1 MALNVPVFFTRLASS
16 VVFVAVMLTGLLWN
30 EWSFLA
36 LVTLINL
43 LCIRE
48 YTRLMKNIYKDT
60 RFPVWL
66 TVAFALLGLALLL
79 YASSLWAIGSAGEG
93 KPGLFYVYIV
103 MYAHMTYT
111 IFLLPF
117 VPLLLLLAGMMG
129 KPPFNRSVY
138 RGMAGLLY
146 ITVPMFF
153 LFCMYKTNSYIP
165 LVLLCLIWSNDTM
178 AYLYGSFFGKTPLS
192 PISPKKTWEGTIG
205 GAVIT
210 VVAAAVAGYFIPGFH
225 IVDWVALALCA
236 TIAGTFGDLLES
248 KLKRMADV
256 KDSGMMMPGHGGA
269 LDRFDSLLVATPFAF
284 IYVVYFMHGL

>member
-1 MALNVPVFFTRLASS
+1 MALNVPVFFTRLGSS
-16 VVFVAVMLTGLLWN
+16 VVFVAIMLTGLLWN

-48 YTRLMKNIYKDT
+48 FARLMRNIYQDT
-60 RFPVWL
+60 RFPLWL
-66 TVAFALLGLALLL
+66 TAAFALLSTALLL
-79 YASSLWAIGSAGEG
+79 YASSLWAISNAGQG

-103 MYAHMTYT
+103 MYAHVTFV

-117 VPLLLLLAGMMG
+117 TPLLLLLAGMMA
-129 KPPFNRSVY
+129 KPQYHRSVY
-138 RGMAGLLY
+138 RGLAGLAY
-146 ITVPMFF
+146 ITMPMFF
-153 LFCMYKTNSYIP
+153 LFCLYKASNYVP

-178 AYLYGSFFGKTPLS
+178 AYLFGSFFGKTPLS
-192 PISPKKTWEGTIG
+192 SISPKKTWEGTIG

-210 VVAAAVAGYFIPGFH
+210 VVAAVAAGYFIPLFH
-225 IVDWVALALCA
+225 VADWAALALCA

-248 KLKRMADV
+248 KLKRMAGV

-284 IYVVYFMHGL
+284 AYVVYFMHGL